1 MITTLLTNVSSLFT
15 RVLVV
20 GMLPL
25 LAFLLLHTLMFTE
38 VFAPAESWVDMWFE
52 EPDAVSLS
60 SLAALLILITL
71 AYVWSSLS
79 VFLREILEG
88 RVLKPEWADFLGT
101 RYASELREYEAALQ
115 AARDQ
120 LEQLATKDPL
130 WDKAMREA
138 RQRGA
143 ATNTCNYERRESLS
157 NLLDKKSAGEDITA
171 ARIDTEVSAFVT
183 ELERNSTDI
192 LTDSK
197 STALDN
203 DYIALRRL
211 SAYARERWATKAAQ
225 ALEGVELDFA
235 GSRPAATRMGNI
247 AQSTAYYA
255 QSRYGI
261 NLDVFW
267 PRFQDAL
274 NKNDKFRTQLDD
286 ANTRLDFVISLY
298 WHTFL
303 FTLVWTLVLP
313 FWGDSIALF
322 LVVAIGGVLACLL
335 WYRVAREN
343 YRGLAAI
350 MRASIDLHRH
360 WVLDVM
366 KIKAPAGLD
375 EERALWS
382 QLEQHIAYNSRKNIT
397 FKAVP

>member
-1 MITTLLTNVSSLFT
+1 MITTLLTNISSLFT

-38 VFAPAESWVDMWFE
+38 VFAPAKSWVGMWFE
-52 EPDAVSLS
+52 KPDAVTLS
-60 SLAALLILITL
+60 TLTALLILITL

-101 RYASELREYEAALQ
+101 RYASELRECEAALQ
-115 AARDQ
+115 TARDQ
-120 LEQLATKDPL
+120 LEKLAKKDL
-130 WDKAMREA
+130 QWDRAMREA

-143 ATNTCNYERRESLS
+143 TTNNCNYQRRVSLA
-157 NLLDKKSAGEDITA
+157 NLLEKNAEGEDVTA
-171 ARIDTEVSAFVT
+171 AQIDAEVSAFVT
-183 ELERNSTDI
+183 VLENNSPDI
-192 LTDSK
+192 LGNPSSD
-197 STALDN
+197 ALDD

-225 ALEGVELDFA
+225 ALEAVELDFA

-298 WHTFL
+298 WQTFL
-303 FTLVWTLVLP
+303 FTLLWTLVLP

-322 LVVAIGGVLACLL
+322 LVVAIGGVIACLL

-360 WVLDVM
+360 SVLDVM
-366 KIKAPAGLD
+366 KIEAPAGLE

-382 QLEQHIAYNSRKNIT
+382 QLEQHIAYNSRKQIT
-397 FKAVP
+397 FKAAR